1 MTHEESA
8 TEPTE
13 RPIEKKERKRNGNA
27 LPSLVRELQKMTE
40 ASAARLMELA
50 KEEGE
55 KLTRKAAEVA
65 NAAIV
70 AEAREREENAKIR
83 AGLNTITGGAVER
96 LVRVST
102 DEDIKAFLRDK
113 GWRV

>member
-1 MTHEESA
+1 MQA
-8 TEPTE
+8 TETVV
-13 RPIEKKERKRNGNA
+13 EKTQRKRRGSS
-27 LPSLVRELQKMTE
+27 LPGLVRELQKMTE
-40 ASAARLMELA
+40 ASAAKLIEIA

-55 KLTRKAAEVA
+55 RLASKAAEVVE
-65 NAAIV
+65 AARL
-70 AEAREREENAKIR
+70 AETREQDDHVKVR

-96 LVRVST
+96 LVRVSS

>member
-1 MTHEESA
+1 MQRENL
-8 TEPTE
+8 TERAETPTE
-13 RPIEKKERKRNGNA
+13 RKERKRNGNP

-40 ASAARLMELA
+40 ASTARLAEFA

-55 KLTRKAAEVA
+55 KLTLKTAEVV

-70 AEAREREENAKIR
+70 AEARERDDNAKIR
-83 AGLNTITGGAVER
+83 AGLNTITGGALER
-96 LVRVST
+96 LVRVSLH
-102 DEDIKAFLRDK
+102 EDIKSFLRGK